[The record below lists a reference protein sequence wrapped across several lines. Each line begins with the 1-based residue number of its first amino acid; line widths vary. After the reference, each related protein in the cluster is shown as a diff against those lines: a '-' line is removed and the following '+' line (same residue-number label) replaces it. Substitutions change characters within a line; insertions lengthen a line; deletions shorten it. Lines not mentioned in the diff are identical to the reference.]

1 MEIFNKLA
9 ANFENISSKSMGIF
23 SVGKLFSAI
32 IVGVIC
38 ILAIKVIMKI
48 VSGIIEKTP
57 FDNTLNSFIKSSV
70 KIVLY
75 FISVLIVADSIG
87 IPVTSLLAVFSVVGL
102 AVSLAV
108 QGSLT
113 NLAGGVSILAAK
125 PFVNGD
131 FVEIGGV
138 SGTVKEIGLI
148 YTKLTTV
155 DNKLIYVPN
164 SEVSTTKI
172 INYTAEEKRRLSIT
186 VTASYDSDIDKVKAA
201 LQKAVANTEYII
213 ERDDV
218 LIGVSEYR
226 NSSIAYLVRAWVAT
240 ENYWNGTFALTEN
253 IKHAFDENGIEMTY
267 DHLNLHIM
275 NKEKGV

>member
-1 MEIFNKLA
+1 
-9 ANFENISSKSMGIF
+9 MGIF